1 MTTRGL
7 LIWLFMICAVSVSA
21 QDSTSVDPKGKRDSL
36 RLARKAFEKENY
48 IKLPYIGI
56 GGGVLNYFGELDHN
70 GRTNPLVNS
79 YGFNVSIIQNLSP
92 SFGLKFEYMNARIT
106 VNKEDGIGKNF
117 RTGINAGNVQIF
129 YNFARVLPQNRIL
142 NPFLAVGVGTFNFN
156 SKGDLKSEEGYRYHQ
171 HADGSLWSLPEE
183 SDFVGVPLTRDHVYE
198 TDLREQ
204 DLDDLGKYSQFAF
217 YFPATFGL
225 NFKISNRAN
234 LQLSSTFC
242 WTSTDLIDNISSKGE
257 GERKGDTQN
266 DYFLYNSISFF
277 YDFLSPKKV
286 KKSEYDAM
294 AFFSLEG
301 DSDGDGVKDV
311 EDLCPNTPK
320 GATVSDIGCEL
331 DGDEDG
337 IPDGIDKEPSTAS
350 DLPVDENG
358 VGIKDGLKPTIA
370 ADSVATKRNVRYVV
384 YPDLAEMY
392 QIGRPD
398 SKVTQSPLKMKDHA
412 QFDLDGNGVLS
423 IQEVHTAIDR
433 FFDGELPDL
442 TPADLAGLIDHFFDQ

>member
-1 MTTRGL
+1 
-7 LIWLFMICAVSVSA
+7 MIGAVTVSA
-21 QDSTSVDPKGKRDSL
+21 QDSTAVDPKAKRDSL

-79 YGFNVSIIQNLSP
+79 YGLNVSIIQHLSP

-106 VNKEDGIGKNF
+106 VNKEDGIGQNF

-129 YNFARVLPQNRIL
+129 YNFARILPQNRIL
-142 NPFLAVGVGTFNFN
+142 NPFIAIGVGTFNFN
-156 SKGDLKSEEGYRYHQ
+156 SKGDLKSKEGYHYHQ

-204 DLDDLGKYSQFAF
+204 DLDGLGKYSQFAF
-217 YFPATFGL
+217 YFPATFSL
-225 NFKISNRAN
+225 NFKISDRAN
-234 LQLSSTFC
+234 LQMSSTFC
-242 WTSTDLIDNISSKGE
+242 WTSTDLVDNISSKGE
-257 GERKGDTQN
+257 GERKGDDQN

-286 KKSEYDAM
+286 KKSEYDAV
-294 AFFSLEG
+294 AFFSLDG
-301 DSDGDGVKDV
+301 DSDSDGVKDV

-320 GATVSDIGCEL
+320 GATVSDIGCAL

-337 IPDGIDKEPSTAS
+337 IPDGLDKEPATAS
-350 DLPVDENG
+350 DLPVDANG

-370 ADSVATKRNVRYVV
+370 ADSTATKRNVRYLV

-392 QIGRPD
+392 QVAEVRNLEESTPTTLND
-398 SKVTQSPLKMKDHA
+398 FA
-412 QFDLDGNGVLS
+412 RFDMDGNGSLS
-423 IQEVHTAIDR
+423 IEEVHAAIDK
-433 FFDGELPDL
+433 FFEGELPDL
-442 TPADLAGLIDHFFDQ
+442 KPVDLARLIDHFFDQ